1 MKTRI
6 ITFLTLLGFAC
17 VSPSFHSCNKIKDL
31 AKFDVTRSL
40 PTVHVAITKAVKS
53 SMTEQYYEFS
63 QYVNIDSIKSA
74 HNLSNLSLEN
84 GKVTEVKI
92 TITAPLTANLSFLN
106 TARVTLLNPG
116 VNELQVAH
124 TGIIDP
130 NAKSIE
136 LVLDAVDITSFLNSQ
151 HFKGRLYYDITN
163 SAMSDPIIYLG
174 LDSTV
179 KFTVSPL

>member
-6 ITFLTLLGFAC
+6 ITFLILLGFAC
-17 VSPSFHSCNKIKDL
+17 VSPFFHSCNKIKDA
-31 AKFDVTRSL
+31 AKFDVTKSF
-40 PTVHVAITKAVKS
+40 PTVPIVITKTVKS
-53 SMTEQYYEFS
+53 SLTEQYYEFS
-63 QYVNIDSIKSA
+63 QYIDIDSIKSA
-74 HNLSNLSLEN
+74 HNLSKLSLEN
-84 GKVTEVKI
+84 GHVTEVKI

-106 TARVTLLNPG
+106 SARVTLLAPG

-124 TGIIDP
+124 TGIINP
-130 NAKSIE
+130 NAKEI
-136 LVLDAVDITSFLNSQ
+136 VLTLDVADITPFLSSK

-174 LDSTV
+174 LDCTV